1 MVATLSVYLDT
12 GGTNGTPGTSTDV
25 DALGPPSIRFKTAD
39 NPTIDTNHPVP
50 IPTSGTNYSYVK
62 NCYVKCDVAPDT
74 QIDNFRIYTDGG
86 GFGTGIT
93 VYIGDQFP
101 TRNSGS
107 TAAYK
112 VATGTQGTTGTEMTA
127 LYSGTVTSKTD
138 LFTKTSGSP
147 FSGPTISETGN
158 KIDAANETTNYFILQ
173 ADVVSTATPGN
184 KTDEVIT
191 ILYDEI

>member
-12 GGTNGTPGTSTDV
+12 GGSNGSPGTSTDV

-39 NPTIDTNHPVP
+39 NPTIDTVNPVP

-107 TAAYK
+107 TSGYK
-112 VATGTQGTTGTEMTA
+112 VATGTPGTTGTEMTS
-127 LYSGTVTSKTD
+127 LYSGVITTKSD
-138 LFTKTSGSP
+138 LFGFTSGSP
-147 FSGPTISETGN
+147 FSGPTISESGSIIN
-158 KIDAANETTNYFILQ
+158 SANETTNYFVLQ
-173 ADVVSTATPGN
+173 ANVGTTATPGN
-184 KTDEVIT
+184 KTDETIT